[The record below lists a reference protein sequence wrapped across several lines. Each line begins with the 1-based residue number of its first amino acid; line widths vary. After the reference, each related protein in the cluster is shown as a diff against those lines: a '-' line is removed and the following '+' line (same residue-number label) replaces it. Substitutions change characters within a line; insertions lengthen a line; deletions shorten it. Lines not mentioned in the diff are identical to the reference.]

1 MLSRFNKLS
10 TLPYL
15 WLLFGII
22 VSLTGCVST
31 NLNGPSADDSAVH
44 AFGPLTHDSRW
55 YLTRIDQSPVEQRFD
70 LQVLAARSLINESDM
85 AQSQAVQQ
93 QLAKEVYT
101 PRQQVALRLL
111 KALTLGHKNR
121 DQAALDQIA
130 NIDLRPLD
138 AITVQFYYR
147 LQADLE
153 IKQNQLTAAANSL
166 ISMSSY
172 VQGKPADQN
181 NQEIWTLLQK
191 GNLNLLKGY
200 RNAAMRSDH
209 ELALGWFELA
219 IINQSPNKSSQLP
232 AWQAKFPNHPGA
244 QFVGLNKTQT
254 SNPTTTPANQPAVT
268 GSLSQ
273 TSSIQQVAVFLP
285 LSGQLASAGNALK
298 TGIDMANNDSQ
309 PHVTLHYYD
318 ENSMAIA
325 DLLRQAK
332 QDGAQMII
340 GPLQKNKLQDLVL
353 QTPDIPVLAL
363 NQLDNQP
370 ASANMYYF
378 ALTPEAEAAQIAAK
392 MHDNGIHH
400 PLLILPSNS
409 LGERTATGF
418 NQYWN
423 SLNQGSADVARF
435 KTKAEL
441 MNQLMQKVG
450 GSPANTASNLQ
461 SGQVVSLG
469 NQPATTN
476 TASDKADGIFMVAS
490 AYEAATIKRNVDEM
504 LGQSSVHPAYY
515 LGSKTNVPGL
525 RPDVALGLNQ
535 MLLGDMPWM
544 LDKMPDQYAKAAAAL
559 PNASADQLRLYA
571 MGYDA
576 AKLIPQLSDLRQNP
590 EKSMAGLTGSL
601 HLTTDGVLLR
611 DLTWIRFRDGQM
623 LNP

>member
-22 VSLTGCVST
+22 VSLSGCVST
-31 NLNGPSADDSAVH
+31 NLNGSATDDTAVH

-55 YLTRIDQSPVEQRFD
+55 YLARIDQSPVEQRFD
-70 LQVLAARSLINESDM
+70 LQVLATRSLINEGDS
-85 AQSQAVQQ
+85 AQAQAVQQ
-93 QLAKEVYT
+93 QLSKEVYT

-111 KALTLGHKNR
+111 KALTLGHKDR
-121 DQAALDQIA
+121 YQAALDQIA

-138 AITVQFYYR
+138 PITVQFYYR

-166 ISMSSY
+166 ISMSPY
-172 VQGKPADQN
+172 VQGKQADQN
-181 NQEIWTLLQK
+181 NQEIWSLLQK

-200 RNAAMRSDH
+200 RNAAMRTNSD
-209 ELALGWFELA
+209 LALGWFELA
-219 IINQSPNKSSQLP
+219 ILNQSPNKTSQLP
-232 AWQAKFPNHPGA
+232 AWQAKYPDHPGA
-244 QFVGLNKTQT
+244 QFVGLNKAK
-254 SNPTTTPANQPAVT
+254 TTTPATTTPAVT
-268 GSLSQ
+268 GVIAQ
-273 TSSIQQVAVFLP
+273 TTTVQQVAVFLP

-400 PLLILPSNS
+400 PLLILPSNA
-409 LGERTATGF
+409 LGERTAQGF

-423 SLNQGSADVARF
+423 SLNQGPADIARF

-441 MNQLMQKVG
+441 MNLLMQKVG
-450 GSPANTASNLQ
+450 GSATNTASNLQ
-461 SGQVVSLG
+461 SGQVVPLG
-469 NQPATTN
+469 SQPTT
-476 TASDKADGIFMVAS
+476 TSASSDKADGIFMVAS
-490 AYEAATIKRNVDEM
+490 AFEAATIKRSVDEM
-504 LGQSSVHPAYY
+504 LGQSSVHPSYY
-515 LGSKTNVPGL
+515 LGSKTNAPGM

-559 PNASADQLRLYA
+559 PNAKADQLRLYA

-590 EKSMAGLTGSL
+590 EKSMSGLTGAL

-611 DLTWIRFRDGQM
+611 DLTWIRFSDGQM